1 MSDREPADAMAGV
14 REVRVHGV
22 GGPQA
27 RKILGVLDDT
37 DTETLRLPAPPRQDG
52 LFADT
57 KSRIV
62 RRVGEPTTV
71 AYEWGGLTL
80 GSLLN
85 ALWAVYLPLTFLNVA
100 GWSGRPGA
108 GRRNRAVVHVL
119 CALGTLTYVAWIGY
133 LLLDVVGR
141 QWRDRLVASDL
152 PGWADAAVRRG
163 GLPLAHAVF
172 AGVLAAL
179 WVVNRRSGA
188 CFEGVTAGE
197 AVESWD
203 EQGQVVD
210 PAFFGHARS
219 YERLRSR
226 HEALALGGALAAVGL
241 GFVPR
246 HLATA
251 PGSSLTSIGV
261 AIVVLALVQGLL
273 LVGLWVACRWAGSV
287 PQAVF
292 ATVGTV
298 LCHAAFAGV
307 AITAGAR
314 LSRWPTID
322 PARPIVAGPELGFG
336 DFFFLALALGVASCA
351 VFAWTVHRRGGA
363 AAGYGEPR
371 KLRVALVGSAN
382 TMGALVS
389 VSFAALLVVLIGL
402 QWSALDLRGP
412 ATWWGSS
419 IHWYEHYRAGQNAA
433 QKLGGL
439 ALASLAL
446 ALVAVLRRPRQGGL
460 ARVLGNVW
468 DVLTFWPRRF
478 HPFAVPPYAERAV
491 PELRASVRHLR
502 RHDAALVV
510 LGHSQGS
517 VLAFTALAEELAA
530 DPGGGPVSLLTFGS
544 PLGVLYEHAFPAY
557 FDGVVRATVAERIH
571 GAGGRWWNVYRST
584 DPIGGPLCPAEAGV
598 ASEHWFDKWLPDP
611 RQAAVANP
619 VPVPPPLERARPWG
633 SADGHNFYLADPA
646 VRRMGEWL
654 RSGAPVTAAD
664 LEALEAE

>member
-1 MSDREPADAMAGV
+1 MSEGDPAGALAGV

-27 RKILGVLDDT
+27 RKILGVLDET
-37 DTETLRLPAPPRQDG
+37 DTETLRLPVPPEHRG
-52 LFADT
+52 LFADP

-80 GSLLN
+80 GSLVN

-108 GRRNRAVVHVL
+108 GRRNRAVVHLL

-141 QWRDRLVASDL
+141 QWRARLVASEL
-152 PGWADAAVRRG
+152 PGWADVAVRRG
-163 GLPLAHAVF
+163 GLPLAHALF

-188 CFEGVTAGE
+188 CFEGVTIGE
-197 AVESWD
+197 AADSWD
-203 EQGQVVD
+203 EHGSVVD
-210 PAFFGHARS
+210 PGFFSHAPS

-226 HEALALGGALAAVGL
+226 HEALALAGAVAAVGL

-251 PGSSLTSIGV
+251 PAGSSLTSIGL
-261 AIVVLALVQGLL
+261 AIVVLAVVQGLL
-273 LVGLWVACRWAGSV
+273 LLGLWAACRWAGSV

-298 LCHAAFAGV
+298 LCHAAFAGA
-307 AITAGAR
+307 AITAGTR
-314 LSRWPTID
+314 LSRWPKIT
-322 PARPIVAGPELGFG
+322 PARPVVAGPELGFN
-336 DFFFLALALGVASCA
+336 DFFFLGLALALASCA
-351 VFAWTVHRRGGA
+351 LFAWTVHRRHGNA
-363 AAGYGEPR
+363 PGYGERR
-371 KLRVALVGSAN
+371 KLPTALVASAN

-389 VSFAALLVVLIGL
+389 VSFAGLLVVLVGL
-402 QWSALDLRGP
+402 QYSALHLRGP
-412 ATWWGSS
+412 ATWWGSV

-439 ALASLAL
+439 ALAGLAL

-491 PELRASVRHLR
+491 PELRATLR
-502 RHDAALVV
+502 QLRTPDTPLVV

-517 VLAFTALAEELAA
+517 VLAFTSVAEELAGEPDA
-530 DPGGGPVSLLTFGS
+530 GPVSLLTFGS
-544 PLGVLYEHAFPAY
+544 PLGVLYDHAFPAY
-557 FDGVVRATVAERIH
+557 FDGATRRTVAERVRA
-571 GAGGRWWNVYRST
+571 GGGRWWNVYRST
-584 DPIGGPLCPAEAGV
+584 DPIGGPLCPAEAGTG
-598 ASEHWFDKWLPDP
+598 HWFDKWLPDP
-611 RQAAVANP
+611 RRAAVANP

-646 VRRMGEWL
+646 VRRMVEWL
-654 RSGAPVTAAD
+654 RSGSPVTAAD
-664 LEALEAE
+664 LEAEGAE